1 VNVDFRPKV
10 LHLIDS
16 GGLYGAE
23 RMLLSLVMGQVH
35 SGLMPMILSAGKPG
49 EGEKPIEAEA
59 RRLGLPVK
67 LWRMKPGLNLCG
79 AKAILDWANDQDF
92 QLIHSH
98 GYKFNVLM
106 GLWPESIRKIPLIAT
121 LHGYV
126 RAKRFTKAWVYETID
141 RLILTRLWRVVL
153 VSEAMKRQ
161 VPEKIARSS
170 TTLVIPNGMNTS
182 SIRESAAKEP
192 ADTVSGFLSR
202 FDSIVLGV
210 GRLSAE
216 KGFDR
221 LLEAFAVL
229 RQSHES
235 SGLIIIGEGK
245 QRAVLEKQVSDLGL
259 RNCVL
264 LPGYVDEVPAV
275 MKRSDVLCMPS
286 LTEGL
291 PITLLEAMAVG
302 IPIVACDVGEIDKVL
317 GHGAGGLIVRY
328 EGASQLGGELAA
340 VLDHKGSVDEQVKW
354 ARNRVETDYS
364 ANAMMESYLAVY
376 RQVTQ

>member
-1 VNVDFRPKV
+1 MRV

-23 RMLLSLVMGQVH
+23 KMLLTLVSEQMAA
-35 SGLMPMILSAGKPG
+35 GLLPTVLSAGETG
-49 EGEKPIEAEA
+49 IQNKPIEVEA
-59 RRLGLPVK
+59 RRLGIPVIP
-67 LWRMKPGLNLCG
+67 WRMNPGFNL
-79 AKAILDWANDQDF
+79 KAARDILRWAQSENYQI
-92 QLIHSH
+92 LHSH

-141 RLILTRLWRVVL
+141 RLILARLRRVVL

-170 TTLVIPNGMNTS
+170 KTVVIPNGMS
-182 SIRESAAKEP
+182 IGSIRESASSEP
-192 ADTVSGFLSR
+192 AEAVFGFLSR

-229 RQSHES
+229 RQSHELL
-235 SGLIIIGEGK
+235 GLIIIGEGK
-245 QRAVLEKQVSDLGL
+245 QRAALERQVSDLGL
-259 RNCVL
+259 EDFVQ

-302 IPIVACDVGEIDKVL
+302 IPIVACDVGEIDYVL
-317 GHGAGGLIVRY
+317 GHGAGGRIVRY
-328 EGASQLGGELAA
+328 EGASQLAGELAA
-340 VLDHKGSVDEQVKW
+340 VLDHKDSVDEQVEW

-364 ANAMMESYLAVY
+364 ANAVMESYLAVY

>member
-1 VNVDFRPKV
+1 MRV

-23 RMLLSLVMGQVH
+23 KMLLTLVSEQMAA
-35 SGLMPMILSAGKPG
+35 GLLPTVLSAGETG
-49 EGEKPIEAEA
+49 IQNKPIEVEA
-59 RRLGLPVK
+59 RRLGIPVIP
-67 LWRMKPGLNLCG
+67 WRMNPGFNL
-79 AKAILDWANDQDF
+79 KAARDILRWAQSENYQI
-92 QLIHSH
+92 LHSH

-141 RLILTRLWRVVL
+141 RLILARLRRVVL

-170 TTLVIPNGMNTS
+170 KTVVIPNGMS
-182 SIRESAAKEP
+182 IGSIRESASSEP
-192 ADTVSGFLSR
+192 AEAVFGFLSR

-216 KGFDR
+216 KGFVR
-221 LLEAFAVL
+221 LLDAFAVL
-229 RQSHES
+229 RQSHELL
-235 SGLIIIGEGK
+235 GLIIIGEGK
-245 QRAVLEKQVSDLGL
+245 QRAALERQVSDLGL
-259 RNCVL
+259 EDFVQ

-275 MKRSDVLCMPS
+275 MKRSDVLCMTS

-317 GHGAGGLIVRY
+317 GHGAGGRIVRY
-328 EGASQLGGELAA
+328 EGASQLAGELAA
-340 VLDHKGSVDEQVKW
+340 VLDHKDSVDEQVEW

>member
-1 VNVDFRPKV
+1 MKV

-23 RMLLSLVMGQVH
+23 KMLLTLVSEQMAA
-35 SGLMPMILSAGKPG
+35 GLLPTVLSAGETG
-49 EGEKPIEAEA
+49 IQNKPIEVEA
-59 RRLGLPVK
+59 RRLGIPVIP
-67 LWRMKPGLNLCG
+67 WRMNPGFNL
-79 AKAILDWANDQDF
+79 KAARDILRWAQSENYQI
-92 QLIHSH
+92 LHSH

-141 RLILTRLWRVVL
+141 RLILARLRRVVL

-170 TTLVIPNGMNTS
+170 KTVVIPNGMS
-182 SIRESAAKEP
+182 IGSIRESASSEP
-192 ADTVSGFLSR
+192 AEAVFGFLSR

-216 KGFDR
+216 KGFVR
-221 LLEAFAVL
+221 LLDAFAVL
-229 RQSHES
+229 RQSHELL
-235 SGLIIIGEGK
+235 GLIIIGEGK
-245 QRAVLEKQVSDLGL
+245 QRAALERQVSDLGL
-259 RNCVL
+259 EDFVQ

-317 GHGAGGLIVRY
+317 GHGAGGRIVRY
-328 EGASQLGGELAA
+328 EGASQLAGELAA
-340 VLDHKGSVDEQVKW
+340 VLDHKDSVDEQVEW

>member
-1 VNVDFRPKV
+1 MRV

-23 RMLLSLVMGQVH
+23 KMLLTLVSEQMAA
-35 SGLMPMILSAGKPG
+35 GLLPTVLSAGETG
-49 EGEKPIEAEA
+49 IQNKPIEVEA
-59 RRLGLPVK
+59 RRLGIPVIP
-67 LWRMKPGLNLCG
+67 WRMNPGFNL
-79 AKAILDWANDQDF
+79 KAARDILRWAQSENYQI
-92 QLIHSH
+92 LHSH

-141 RLILTRLWRVVL
+141 RLILARLRRVVL

-170 TTLVIPNGMNTS
+170 KTVVIPNGMS
-182 SIRESAAKEP
+182 IGSIRESASSEP
-192 ADTVSGFLSR
+192 AEAVFGFLSR

-216 KGFDR
+216 KGFVR
-221 LLEAFAVL
+221 LLDAFAVL
-229 RQSHES
+229 RQSHELL
-235 SGLIIIGEGK
+235 GLIIIGEGK
-245 QRAVLEKQVSDLGL
+245 QRAALERQVSDLGL
-259 RNCVL
+259 EDFVQ

-317 GHGAGGLIVRY
+317 GHGAGGRIVRY
-328 EGASQLGGELAA
+328 EGASQLAGELAA
-340 VLDHKGSVDEQVKW
+340 VLDHKDSVDEKVEW

>member
-1 VNVDFRPKV
+1 MRV

-23 RMLLSLVMGQVH
+23 KMLLTLVSEQMAA
-35 SGLMPMILSAGKPG
+35 GLLPTVLSAGETG
-49 EGEKPIEAEA
+49 IQNKPIEVEA
-59 RRLGLPVK
+59 RRLGIPVIP
-67 LWRMKPGLNLCG
+67 WRMNPGFNL
-79 AKAILDWANDQDF
+79 KAARDILRWAQSENYQI
-92 QLIHSH
+92 LHSH

-141 RLILTRLWRVVL
+141 RLILARLRRVVL

-216 KGFDR
+216 KGFVR
-221 LLEAFAVL
+221 LLDAFAVL
-229 RQSHES
+229 RQSHELL
-235 SGLIIIGEGK
+235 GLIIIGEGK
-245 QRAVLEKQVSDLGL
+245 QRAALERQVSDLGL
-259 RNCVL
+259 EDFVQ

-317 GHGAGGLIVRY
+317 GHGAGGRIVRY
-328 EGASQLGGELAA
+328 EGASQLAGELAA
-340 VLDHKGSVDEQVKW
+340 VLDHKDSVDEQVEW

>member
-1 VNVDFRPKV
+1 MRV

-23 RMLLSLVMGQVH
+23 KMLLTLVSEQMAA
-35 SGLMPMILSAGKPG
+35 GLLPTVLSAGETGIQNKA
-49 EGEKPIEAEA
+49 IEVEA
-59 RRLGLPVK
+59 RRLGIPVIP
-67 LWRMKPGLNLCG
+67 WRMNPGFNL
-79 AKAILDWANDQDF
+79 KAARDILRWAQSENYQI
-92 QLIHSH
+92 LHSH

-141 RLILTRLWRVVL
+141 RLILARLRRVVL

-170 TTLVIPNGMNTS
+170 KTVVIPNGMS
-182 SIRESAAKEP
+182 IGSIRESASSEP
-192 ADTVSGFLSR
+192 AEAVFGFLSR

-216 KGFDR
+216 KGFVR
-221 LLEAFAVL
+221 LLDAFAVL
-229 RQSHES
+229 RQSHELL
-235 SGLIIIGEGK
+235 GLIIIGEGK
-245 QRAVLEKQVSDLGL
+245 QRAALERQVSDLGL
-259 RNCVL
+259 EDFVQ

-317 GHGAGGLIVRY
+317 GHGAGGRIVRY
-328 EGASQLGGELAA
+328 EGASQLAGELAA
-340 VLDHKGSVDEQVKW
+340 VLDHKDSVDEQVEW

>member
-1 VNVDFRPKV
+1 VNNDFRPKV

-23 RMLLSLVMGQVH
+23 KMLLSLVMGQVD

-49 EGEKPIEAEA
+49 DGEKPIEAEA

-67 LWRMKPGLNLCG
+67 LWRMEPGLNLYG
-79 AKAILDWANDQDF
+79 AKAILDWANAQDF
-92 QLIHSH
+92 QLLHSH

-106 GLWPESIRKIPLIAT
+106 GLWPESIRKTPLVAT

-141 RLILTRLWRVVL
+141 RLILARLRGVVL
-153 VSEAMKRQ
+153 VSEAMKLQ
-161 VPEKIARSS
+161 VPAKIARSS
-170 TTLVIPNGMNTS
+170 RTVVIPNGMNTS
-182 SIRESAAKEP
+182 SIRESAASEP
-192 ADTVSGFLSR
+192 TDDVSGFLNR

-221 LLEAFAVL
+221 LLDAFAVL

-235 SGLIIIGEGK
+235 LGLIVIGEGK
-245 QRAVLEKQVSDLGL
+245 QRAALERQVSDLGL
-259 RNCVL
+259 QSSVL

-286 LTEGL
+286 RTEGL

-302 IPIVACDVGEIDKVL
+302 IPIVACDVGEIDNVL
-317 GHGAGGLIVRY
+317 GHGAGGRVVCY
-328 EGASQLGGELAA
+328 EGASQLAGELAA
-340 VLDHKGSVDEQVKW
+340 VLDHKDGVADQVEW
-354 ARNRVETDYS
+354 ARDRVETDYS

-376 RQVTQ
+376 RQVIQ

>member
-1 VNVDFRPKV
+1 MRV

-23 RMLLSLVMGQVH
+23 KMLLTLVSEQMAA
-35 SGLMPMILSAGKPG
+35 GLLPTVLSAGETG
-49 EGEKPIEAEA
+49 IQNKPIEVEA
-59 RRLGLPVK
+59 RRLGIPVIP
-67 LWRMKPGLNLCG
+67 WRMNPGFNL
-79 AKAILDWANDQDF
+79 KAARDILRWAQSENYQI
-92 QLIHSH
+92 LHSH

-141 RLILTRLWRVVL
+141 RLILARLRRVVL

-170 TTLVIPNGMNTS
+170 KTVVIPNGMS
-182 SIRESAAKEP
+182 IGSIRESASSEP
-192 ADTVSGFLSR
+192 AEAVFGFLSR

-216 KGFDR
+216 KGFVR
-221 LLEAFAVL
+221 LLDAFAVL
-229 RQSHES
+229 RQSHELL
-235 SGLIIIGEGK
+235 GLIIIGEGK
-245 QRAVLEKQVSDLGL
+245 QRAALERQVSDLGL
-259 RNCVL
+259 EDFVQ

-317 GHGAGGLIVRY
+317 GHGAGGRIVRY
-328 EGASQLGGELAA
+328 EGASQLAGELAA
-340 VLDHKGSVDEQVKW
+340 VLDHKDCVDEQVEW

>member
-1 VNVDFRPKV
+1 MRV

-23 RMLLSLVMGQVH
+23 KMLLTLVSEQMAA
-35 SGLMPMILSAGKPG
+35 GLLPTVLSAGETG
-49 EGEKPIEAEA
+49 IQNKPIEVEA
-59 RRLGLPVK
+59 RRLGIPVIP
-67 LWRMKPGLNLCG
+67 WRMNPGFNL
-79 AKAILDWANDQDF
+79 KAARDILRWAQSENYQI
-92 QLIHSH
+92 LHSH

-141 RLILTRLWRVVL
+141 RLILARLRRVVL

-170 TTLVIPNGMNTS
+170 KTVVIPNGMS
-182 SIRESAAKEP
+182 IGSIRESASSEP
-192 ADTVSGFLSR
+192 AEAVFGFLSR

-216 KGFDR
+216 KGFVR
-221 LLEAFAVL
+221 LLDAFAVL
-229 RQSHES
+229 RQSHELL
-235 SGLIIIGEGK
+235 GLIIIGEGK
-245 QRAVLEKQVSDLGL
+245 QRAALERQVSDLGL
-259 RNCVL
+259 EDFVQ

-317 GHGAGGLIVRY
+317 GHGAGGRIVRY

-340 VLDHKGSVDEQVKW
+340 VLDHKDSVDEQVEW

>member
-1 VNVDFRPKV
+1 MRV

-23 RMLLSLVMGQVH
+23 KMLLTLVSEQMAA
-35 SGLMPMILSAGKPG
+35 GLLPTVLSAGETG
-49 EGEKPIEAEA
+49 IQNKPIEVEA
-59 RRLGLPVK
+59 RRLGIPVIP
-67 LWRMKPGLNLCG
+67 WRMNPGFNL
-79 AKAILDWANDQDF
+79 KAARDILRWAQSENYQI
-92 QLIHSH
+92 LHSH

-141 RLILTRLWRVVL
+141 RLILARLRRVVL

-170 TTLVIPNGMNTS
+170 KTVVIPNGMS
-182 SIRESAAKEP
+182 IGSIRESASSEP
-192 ADTVSGFLSR
+192 AEAVFGFLSR

-216 KGFDR
+216 KGFVR
-221 LLEAFAVL
+221 LLDAFAVL
-229 RQSHES
+229 RQSHELL
-235 SGLIIIGEGK
+235 GLIIIGEGK
-245 QRAVLEKQVSDLGL
+245 QRAALERQVSDLGL
-259 RNCVL
+259 EDFVQ

-286 LTEGL
+286 LTEVL

-317 GHGAGGLIVRY
+317 GHGAGGRIVRY
-328 EGASQLGGELAA
+328 EGASQLAGELAA
-340 VLDHKGSVDEQVKW
+340 VLDHKDSVDEQVEW